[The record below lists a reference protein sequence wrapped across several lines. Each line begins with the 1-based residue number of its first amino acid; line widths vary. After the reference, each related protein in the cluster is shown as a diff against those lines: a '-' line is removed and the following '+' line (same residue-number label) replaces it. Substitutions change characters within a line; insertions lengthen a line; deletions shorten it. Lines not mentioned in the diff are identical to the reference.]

1 MLSHSDDADEDS
13 KDASDPSSVDS
24 VDSVEDLFQDLSFMA
39 VSSCSHQDS
48 LDERRY
54 QSEETSYPSD
64 VMSNQSDVIS
74 YQSDV
79 ISNQSEE
86 RSYQSDVKRNQIVN
100 RAPSRTV
107 DARVK
112 RSLFRNSKKNHV
124 SEYY

>member
-1 MLSHSDDADEDS
+1 MLSHSDDSSNS

-54 QSEETSYPSD
+54 QSDETSYPSD

-74 YQSDV
+74 NQSEER
-79 ISNQSEE
+79 SYPSEE
-86 RSYQSDVKRNQIVN
+86 RSYQSDVKRNQVVN
-100 RAPSRTV
+100 RVPNRTV

-112 RSLFRNSKKNHV
+112 RSLFRNSKMNHV
-124 SEYY
+124 TEYY

>member
-1 MLSHSDDADEDS
+1 MLSHSDDSSNS

-64 VMSNQSDVIS
+64 VISNQSDVIS
-74 YQSDV
+74 YE
-79 ISNQSEE
+79 SEK
-86 RSYQSDVKRNQIVN
+86 RSYQSDVKRNQVVN
-100 RAPSRTV
+100 RVPNRTV

-112 RSLFRNSKKNHV
+112 RSLFRNSKMNHV

>member
-1 MLSHSDDADEDS
+1 MLSHSDEDDTSNS

-24 VDSVEDLFQDLSFMA
+24 VDAVEDLIQDLSFMA
-39 VSSCSHQDS
+39 VSSCSQQES

-64 VMSNQSDVIS
+64 VIS
-74 YQSDV
+74 YQSEKR
-79 ISNQSEE
+79 SYPSEE

-100 RAPSRTV
+100 RVPNRTV

-112 RSLFRNSKKNHV
+112 RSLFRNSKMNHV

>member
-1 MLSHSDDADEDS
+1 MLSHSDDSSNS

-39 VSSCSHQDS
+39 VSSHQDS

-74 YQSDV
+74 
-79 ISNQSEE
+79 NQSEE
-86 RSYQSDVKRNQIVN
+86 RSYQSDVKRNQVVN
-100 RAPSRTV
+100 RVPNRTV

-112 RSLFRNSKKNHV
+112 RSLFRNSKMYHV
-124 SEYY
+124 TEYY